1 MHTAKLTT
9 AAMLPLLIIGCSGG
23 DSGSG
28 NFQGSGNSVPP
39 PAATTDHIAMMVA
52 LAMPPGALTVTA
64 LADKGHA
71 GGQVNGTPFTV
82 SERNAA
88 IANTYT
94 FYTGESTTRWT
105 TQVGGMNADG
115 VLAGAAFLD
124 SGRTFAWTWNG
135 ASISKLEPPAGYRVE
150 SVGGLS
156 DDGRVAVNLR
166 QGVAVPKAVIYS
178 GGTPTDIPTLVP
190 ALDDGSR
197 PYQVAWSVSG
207 NGTVMGLTYVQRFQ
221 PEHIFTYSD
230 GTLRDL
236 GSTSDCNCTPVTV
249 NNLGVVLA
257 TPRKI
262 GAFGLLLN
270 GVDRIVVPPPGSVN
284 ANVNVND
291 SNDRNDVVGSYWP
304 VDGSGGRP
312 FIFTN
317 GQSYDLNDY
326 TQAVRLG
333 WTLTTAALINNN
345 RQIVGT
351 GTYRGQT
358 RWYRLTLR

>member
-1 MHTAKLTT
+1 MHSAKS
-9 AAMLPLLIIGCSGG
+9 AAAVLLPLLLIGCSGG
-23 DSGSG
+23 DSNPG

-39 PAATTDHIAMMVA
+39 PPSTTDHIAQMVE
-52 LAMPPGALTVTA
+52 LAMPPGALLVTA

-71 GGQVNGTPFTV
+71 GGQVGGKPFTV

-88 IANTYT
+88 VANTYT
-94 FYTGESTTRWT
+94 FYTGESTTSWT

-135 ASISKLEPPAGYRVE
+135 ASISKFEPPASYRVE

-156 DDGRVAVNLR
+156 DDGRIAVNLR

-197 PYQVAWSVSG
+197 PYQVAWTMSG
-207 NGTVMGLTYVQRFQ
+207 NGTVMGLTYVQRTE

-236 GSTSDCNCTPVTV
+236 GSTSECNCTPVTV
-249 NNLGVVLA
+249 NNLGYVLA
-257 TPRKI
+257 TPRKV
-262 GAFGLLLN
+262 GTFGLLLN
-270 GVDRIVVPPPGSVN
+270 GVDRITVNPPDAETAYVN
-284 ANVNVND
+284 LND
-291 SNDRNDVVGSYWP
+291 SNDRNDVVGSYSP
-304 VDGSGGRP
+304 VDGSGPKP
-312 FIFTN
+312 FIFMG
-317 GQSYDLNDY
+317 GQSYDLNAY
-326 TQAVRLG
+326 TQAARLG

-351 GTYRGQT
+351 GTYQGQT